1 MAKIGSEH
9 LAAMGRQGLR
19 ELRAAMYPNSNV
31 AQQPEYGLYGTTTP
45 GEITAAR
52 REDARDLEG
61 DASPASTLESRLQ
74 QIASRNEP
82 EPQREPPEMER

>member
-9 LAAMGRQGLR
+9 LAAMGRLGLR
-19 ELRAAMYPNSNV
+19 ELRGAMYPNSNV
-31 AQQPEYGLYGTTTP
+31 AQQPELGLYGTTTA

-61 DASPASTLESRLQ
+61 DASPVSTLESRLQ